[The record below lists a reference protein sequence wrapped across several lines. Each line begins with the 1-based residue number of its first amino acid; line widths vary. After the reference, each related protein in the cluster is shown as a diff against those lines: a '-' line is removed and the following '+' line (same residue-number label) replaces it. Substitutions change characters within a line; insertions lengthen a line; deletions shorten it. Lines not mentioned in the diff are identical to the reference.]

1 MVRLA
6 KGWGCDREKRVSP
19 FRVIARRIAPKQP
32 RGTSAEVRVRP
43 LGCFARNDAVEAGS
57 ERAVFRLSERVWV
70 PAFAGNAGECNK
82 APIGEAGV
90 GGTVAG
96 VRLASPLYK
105 GPMTALIRFLMNMDA
120 RAWRSV
126 GVSFLLFG
134 GVGIVFV
141 FGAQLLGFNG
151 ETTVEHWLD
160 IAPHGPFALPVAVAV
175 FALMA
180 FLGVPQFVLIAA
192 TVLAFGPWV
201 GLTYSW
207 IGTLVSAVVGFGLGR
222 KIGGGALSALGS
234 VGGGEG
240 VTRFMGLIGRNGFM
254 ASLIVRLVPSAPFIV
269 VNMAAGVTPM
279 RFSHFLAGTAIG
291 IIPKIALTAFAG
303 NSIVQAMKG
312 GGYQPVILLILAA
325 LVWLGAGF
333 VARRWMKRDGNEISP
348 IDRTK

>member
-1 MVRLA
+1 
-6 KGWGCDREKRVSP
+6 
-19 FRVIARRIAPKQP
+19 
-32 RGTSAEVRVRP
+32 
-43 LGCFARNDAVEAGS
+43 
-57 ERAVFRLSERVWV
+57 
-70 PAFAGNAGECNK
+70 
-82 APIGEAGV
+82 
-90 GGTVAG
+90 
-96 VRLASPLYK
+96 
-105 GPMTALIRFLMNMDA
+105 MTALIRFLMNMDA

-141 FGAQLLGFNG
+141 FGAQFLGFNG
-151 ETTVEHWLD
+151 ETTVERWLD
-160 IAPHGPFALPVAVAV
+160 SAPHGPFALPVAVAV

-192 TVLAFGPWV
+192 AVLAFGPWV

-207 IGTLVSAVVGFGLGR
+207 IGTMVSSVVGFGLGR

-240 VTRFMGLIGRNGFM
+240 VTRFMGLIARNGFM

-312 GGYQPVILLILAA
+312 GGYQPFILLILAA
-325 LVWLGAGF
+325 AVWLAAGF
-333 VARRWMKRDGNEISP
+333 VARRWMKHDENEISP
-348 IDRTK
+348 NSQTK